1 MPINSF
7 LYPGAKVTTGYDV
20 ANSCRFD
27 DGSSSYLHKTPSS
40 GGNRRTFTFST
51 WFKRGTGFGNE
62 QAIFTGGNDA
72 NASGFFTIYFTTND
86 RIDAHFWNG
95 SSFDSVT
102 PNGVLRDS
110 SAWTH
115 IVVGVDTTQSTAAN
129 RIKWYIN
136 GTEQTSL
143 YSTDYPDQNH
153 EFNVNHTAIM
163 QVGVRRN
170 GSAALAGYYDGY
182 LAETVLID
190 GTQLDATSFG
200 EFDSDSPNIWK
211 PIDVAGLTFGTN
223 GFYLDYE
230 DSSNLGNDV
239 NGGTDLTAVNLA
251 ATDQS
256 TDTCTNN
263 FATLNPL
270 VTYPSTPP
278 VHSEGNL
285 QVVTVNADPGHFG
298 SSSTIGVST
307 GKWYAEFKPTNSTS
321 GVPYLIGVSSDPAE
335 MARNGATSGNQNSS
349 TEWGYYSYS
358 GNQYHDG
365 SNSSYGDAYTTNDI
379 IGVALDLDNHKLYF
393 SKNGTFQ
400 NSGDPTSG
408 STGTGAISID
418 SGETYFFMLSDL
430 GGGVCTFQANFGSP
444 PFSISSGNSDANGH
458 GNFEYAV
465 PSGYFSLCTKNLAEF
480 G

>member
-72 NASGFFTIYFTTND
+72 NAQGFFTIYFTTND

-211 PIDVAGLTFGTN
+211 PIDVSGLTFGTN
-223 GFYLDYE
+223 GFYLDFE

-270 VTYPSTPP
+270 FATQDSGTM
-278 VHSEGNL
+278 SEGN
-285 QVVTVNADPGHFG
+285 TIYTASANAWGG
-298 SSSTIGVST
+298 SGSTIGLSQ
-307 GKWYAEFKPTNSTS
+307 GKWYFEAQINDNAGGHFFGVIDETANVNDNPHQRTGSTF
-321 GVPYLIGVSSDPAE
+321 
-335 MARNGATSGNQNSS
+335 
-349 TEWGYYSYS
+349 YYSGS
-358 GNQYHDG
+358 GGQMYKDG
-365 SNSSYGDAYTTNDI
+365 SGSGSYGTFGASDI
-379 IGVALDLDNHKLYF
+379 AGVALNLDDDEITIY
-393 SKNGTFQ
+393 KNGSAIVTDFALSTTKNTLFVWVMGY
-400 NSGDPTSG
+400 NSG
-408 STGTGAISID
+408 
-418 SGETYFFMLSDL
+418 SDL
-430 GGGVCTFQANFGSP
+430 VKVNFGGTP
-444 PFSISSGNSDANGH
+444 PFSISSSNSDANGY
-458 GNFEYAV
+458 GNFEYSV
-465 PSGYFSLCTKNLAEF
+465 PSGYYSINTKNLAEF

>member
-115 IVVGVDTTQSTAAN
+115 IVVAVDTTQATDSN

-143 YSTDYPDQNH
+143 YSTDYPTQNH

-170 GSAALAGYYDGY
+170 GSGALIGYYDGY

-200 EFDSDSPNIWK
+200 EFDSDSPTIWK
-211 PIDVAGLTFGTN
+211 PKDVSGLTFGTN
-223 GFYLDYE
+223 GFYLDFE
-230 DSSNLGNDV
+230 DSSTLGNDV
-239 NGGTDLTAVNLA
+239 SGNNNDFTSNNIS

-263 FATLNPL
+263 FATINPL
-270 VTYPSTPP
+270 DNYYFGGTFSD
-278 VHSEGNL
+278 GNL
-285 QVVTVNADPGHFG
+285 TVQ
-298 SSSTIGVST
+298 SSSSPYNCCTSTFGVSS
-307 GKWYAEFKPTNSTS
+307 GKWYVEAKLSSGTKGIFGVTPKNSTS
-321 GVPYLIGVSSDPAE
+321 TSTGIGNSGFGVGV
-335 MARNGATSGNQNSS
+335 QNTGSLK
-349 TEWGYYSYS
+349 
-358 GNQYHDG
+358 NDG
-365 SNSSYGDAYTTNDI
+365 STTTSWSNTYTTNDI
-379 IGVALDLDNHKLYF
+379 LQVALDLDNNKFYF
-393 SKNGTFQ
+393 GINGTFQ
-400 NSGDPTSG
+400 NSANPSAGTNGVSIITPSNTA
-408 STGTGAISID
+408 TGF
-418 SGETYFFMLSDL
+418 YFFGFSDNNT
-430 GGGVCTFQANFGSP
+430 GSDNSTFQYNFGSP
-444 PFSISSGNSDANGH
+444 PYSISSGNSDGNGY
-458 GNFEYAV
+458 GNFEYSV
-465 PSGYFSLCTKNLAEF
+465 PSGYYSINTKNLAEF

>member
-115 IVVGVDTTQSTAAN
+115 IVVAVDTTQATDSN

-143 YSTDYPDQNH
+143 YSTDYPTQNH

-170 GSAALAGYYDGY
+170 GSGALIGYYDGY

-200 EFDSDSPNIWK
+200 EFDSDSPTIWK
-211 PIDVAGLTFGTN
+211 PKDVSGLTFGTN

-230 DSSNLGNDV
+230 DSGNLGNDV

-270 VTYPSTPP
+270 LDVNNPQILSN
-278 VHSEGNL
+278 GNL
-285 QVVTVNADPGHFG
+285 TATG
-298 SSSTIGVST
+298 SGSGNHRFAGSTMPVAN
-307 GKWYAEFKPTNSTS
+307 GKWYYEVKVTVASS
-321 GVPYLIGVSSDPAE
+321 SPYVGLIDSQSNLR
-335 MARNGATSGNQNSS
+335 RNGIYFVNSDGDANNPSGFAVNMSGDIYHNNSNSYATSI
-349 TEWGYYSYS
+349 
-358 GNQYHDG
+358 G
-365 SNSSYGDAYTTNDI
+365 SISTNDI
-379 IGVALDLDNHKLYF
+379 LGFAIDMDSSPKTCEIY
-393 SKNGTFQ
+393 KNGSSQRSF
-400 NSGDPTSG
+400 NLDEPPSGF
-408 STGTGAISID
+408 
-418 SGETYFFMLSDL
+418 YMLGCSSSYNQSSSVADM
-430 GGGVCTFQANFGSP
+430 NFGSP
-444 PFSISSGNSDANGH
+444 AYAISSGNSDANGY
-458 GNFEYAV
+458 GNFEYSV
-465 PSGYFSLCTKNLAEF
+465 PSGYYSINTKNLAEF

>member
-27 DGSSSYLHKTPSS
+27 DGSTSYLHKTPSS

-62 QAIFTGGNDA
+62 QAIFTGGS
-72 NASGFFTIYFTTND
+72 NARSAGFFTIYLTTND

-95 SSFDSVT
+95 SAFDSVT

-115 IVVGVDTTQSTAAN
+115 IVVAVDTTQATDSN

-143 YSTDYPDQNH
+143 YSTDYPSQNH
-153 EFNVNHTAIM
+153 DFNVNHTTIM

-170 GSAALAGYYDGY
+170 GSGALAGYYDGY

-200 EFDSDSPNIWK
+200 EFDSDTPNVWK
-211 PIDVAGLTFGTN
+211 PKDVSGLTFGTN

-263 FATLNPL
+263 FATFNPL
-270 VTYPSTPP
+270 IPSTLTY
-278 VHSEGNL
+278 SDGNL
-285 QVVTVNADPGHFG
+285 TIQR
-298 SSSTIGVST
+298 SSDDWESSGSTIAVT
-307 GKWYAEFKPTNSTS
+307 QGKWYAEFKWVSGTYTIIGVEDMDLVSTWDNQYIGYSANGRGYGWDGDARNNASTS
-321 GVPYLIGVSSDPAE
+321 SF
-335 MARNGATSGNQNSS
+335 GNSFS
-349 TEWGYYSYS
+349 TG
-358 GNQYHDG
+358 
-365 SNSSYGDAYTTNDI
+365 DI
-379 IGVALDLDNHKLYF
+379 IGVALDMDNKFVYM

-408 STGTGAISID
+408 SSGTGGLSLAGSLYTIGA
-418 SGETYFFMLSDL
+418 SGYSSVVD
-430 GGGVCTFQANFGSP
+430 ANFGSP
-444 PFSISSGNSDANGH
+444 EFSISSGNSDGNGY
-458 GNFEYAV
+458 GNFEYSV
-465 PSGYFSLCTKNLAEF
+465 PSGYYALNSKNLAEF